1 MTRSDLIEVLSFV
14 PGFTTDMLTSLPSER
29 LVEIYSDYFEGQEVK
44 KLDLIIEALTEAS
57 QIVAT
62 GNWGTDYYA
71 CCGADIDLDHL
82 DDCIIM

>member
-1 MTRSDLIEVLSFV
+1 M
-14 PGFTTDMLTSLPSER
+14 
-29 LVEIYSDYFEGQEVK
+29 K

-71 CCGADIDLDHL
+71 CCGADIEFDHL
-82 DDCIIM
+82 DGCIILKALDAAKQLWNEFYARSRP